1 MLQAA
6 AGISSAFFE
15 TSGLAPFNDTP
26 LITRVHLVF
35 PGLSRNETSSFSGF
49 GASRKSWC
57 QERAPAAPV
66 LPPDYILPNT
76 YLRDGFLA
84 RATRTGPLW
93 AAFEDTVPAA
103 LSERF

>member
-1 MLQAA
+1 MSTTEIFADD
-6 AGISSAFFE
+6 GS
-15 TSGLAPFNDTP
+15 
-26 LITRVHLVF
+26 
-35 PGLSRNETSSFSGF
+35 LSLC
-49 GASRKSWC
+49 C
-57 QERAPAAPV
+57 QGRALAPV
-66 LPPDYILPNT
+66 LPPDYILPKT